1 MEHSMIF
8 IILPLIKDIALTLAA
23 FTAMFVALY
32 GLNKWKT
39 EHKGKAYFDAAKT
52 LLSSVYSVRNNF
64 EIVRSRWID
73 ASELPEDYTSK
84 NSAEDKANANWY
96 VYKNRLEP
104 LTKAMNELDV
114 ALIEGE
120 VLWGFKVK
128 DQGQKINSSFNR
140 LVRSIKDV
148 FREEFKGI
156 SDPRDE
162 QTRKY
167 RKDIAASRDSE
178 DELSKQIQS
187 SVEYFEILLRP
198 YTSV

>member
-1 MEHSMIF
+1 MIF

-64 EIVRSRWID
+64 EIVRSRWLD
-73 ASELPEDYTSK
+73 ASEFPEDYASK
-84 NSAEDKANANWY
+84 NPADQTAEDKANSNWY

-120 VLWGFKVK
+120 VLWGFEVK
-128 DQGQKINSSFNR
+128 DEGQKINSSFNR

-148 FREEFKGI
+148 IREEYQGI

-162 QTRKY
+162 ETKKY

-187 SVEYFEILLRP
+187 SVEYFESLLKP